1 MKKILVYYYN
11 EEVELQSTNSVAR
24 LIASMINYLQDIYE
38 VTYFTFKPHT
48 QQNSANAKQIFID
61 IPKSYRLQRK
71 INNALQFKRM
81 HWFDLKKKAVRDF
94 VKKDKTQYDTVLVLG
109 LDDVKAMRHYFPGAK
124 ILYWIHNISAICKKE
139 YLYNVN
145 DADYFLSPSRTTYHL
160 LLQKL
165 QPVPLSAEFYFVPN
179 WCEDVFKQRNEVLIN
194 SLKALHS
201 ITSET
206 IVFIFSGSDIKL
218 KGRFILE
225 KAIRKISVQ
234 QGKDVLFFFAGSD
247 NKKGIYN
254 LGNIRVTDV
263 GLLQP
268 DTLAAYYQIAMF
280 GCFTSLG
287 YDHCPLTLLEMV
299 HCNVLPIASDMG
311 GVKEILGSGH
321 QFLIKEPHSVTAWV
335 NHIQKAIDF
344 NEDERMQQLIP
355 LKERVIT
362 IYNRNAAIEIFENI
376 LQSE

>member
-1 MKKILVYYYN
+1 MK
-11 EEVELQSTNSVAR
+11 STNSVAR
-24 LIASMINYLQDIYE
+24 LIASMINYLQHNYE
-38 VTYFTFKPHT
+38 VTYFSFKQPA
-48 QQNSANAKQIFID
+48 QQHLANAKQIFVD
-61 IPKSYRLQRK
+61 IPKFYRLQRK
-71 INNALQFKRM
+71 INNALRVKRM

-94 VKKDKTQYDTVLVLG
+94 AKKDKTPYHAVLVLG
-109 LDDVKAMRHYFPGAK
+109 LDDVKAMHHYFPGAK

-165 QPVPLSAEFYFVPN
+165 QPVPLSSEFYFVPN
-179 WCEDVFKQRNEVLIN
+179 WCEDVFKQRNESLIN

-225 KAIRKISVQ
+225 NAIRKISVQ

-247 NKKGIYN
+247 KKKGIYN
-254 LGNIRVTDV
+254 VGNIRVKDV

-299 HCNVLPIASDMG
+299 HCNVLPIASDIG
-311 GVKEILGSGH
+311 GVKEILGIDH
-321 QFLIKEPHSVTAWV
+321 QFLVKEPHAVTAWV
-335 NHIQKAIDF
+335 YYIQRAIDLST
-344 NEDERMQQLIP
+344 DQRLKQLIP
-355 LKERVIT
+355 LKEKVT
-362 IYNRNAAIEIFENI
+362 AIYNRNAAIEIFENI
-376 LQSE
+376 LQS